1 MVIYGDLWWFMV
13 IYGDLLYFTMVFQHV
28 PRYLRG
34 VSSLQCE
41 RSKRSPPASPDEVPA
56 ANFNSQARYVRRAHV
71 RRMWNMINHWNM
83 CIIYI
88 YICMYV
94 CMHACMYVRMY
105 VCTYVCICICMYMYV
120 YVCICMYMYVWMI
133 NYSDQ
138 PCMNFNIYI
147 YMCVCLYGHMY
158 IYIIIY
164 IGRTSSWKG

>member
-1 MVIYGDLWWFMV
+1 MIYGDLWWFMV
-13 IYGDLLYFTMVFQHV
+13 IYYILLWFSNMFQDISEESHLFNV
-28 PRYLRG
+28 NG
-34 VSSLQCE
+34 G
-41 RSKRSPPASPDEVPA
+41 KRSPPASPDEVPA
-56 ANFNSQARYVRRAHV
+56 ANFNSQARYVKRAHV

-88 YICMYV
+88 YMYV
-94 CMHACMYVRMY
+94 CMHACMYV
-105 VCTYVCICICMYMYV
+105 CTYVCMYVCMYMYV
-120 YVCICMYMYVWMI
+120 YVCIMYVWMI

-147 YMCVCLYGHMY
+147 CVCVSVWAYVH